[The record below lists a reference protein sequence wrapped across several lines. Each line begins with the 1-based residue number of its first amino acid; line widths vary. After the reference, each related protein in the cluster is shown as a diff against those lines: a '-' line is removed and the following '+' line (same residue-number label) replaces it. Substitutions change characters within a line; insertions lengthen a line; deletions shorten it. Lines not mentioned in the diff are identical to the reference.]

1 MTKISAPRTVTA
13 ALTLVMALSATA
25 CDNQVGV
32 PGTASSSATAP
43 APAAPSTTTKATS
56 TPTTARAQPQD
67 YSRLLLEGRDI
78 SSAEDTYTAQPTGP
92 NQDPKTGA
100 EVLLVNQDQTKAVN
114 ILIAELPDP
123 AAAPSALQEAQ
134 ANLPKTLTGGQP
146 QPSPVGSGGTVVS
159 GTSPDGTKSV
169 TVLLFTEG
177 TALARIEFDGLPG
190 QPASNALVTNVGQK
204 QDIALRVG
212 QAAR

>member
-1 MTKISAPRTVTA
+1 M
-13 ALTLVMALSATA
+13 MALSATA
-25 CDNQVGV
+25 CDSQTGV
-32 PGTASSSATAP
+32 PATASSPSTAFT
-43 APAAPSTTTKATS
+43 PAAPSTTTKATS

-78 SSAEDTYTAQPTGP
+78 SSAEDTYTAQPAGP
-92 NQDPKTGA
+92 NPDAKTGA

-134 ANLPKTLTGGQP
+134 TNLPKTLTGGQP
-146 QPSPVGSGGTVVS
+146 QPFPVGSGGTMVS

-177 TALARIEFDGLPG
+177 AVLARVEFDGVPG
-190 QPASNALVTNVGQK
+190 QPAASTFVTNVGQK

-212 QAAR
+212 QTDR